1 VSHPPTDRCCQDQT
15 RSEQQVCH
23 NVQEEAQ
30 RERRQHDLAERKVR
44 NRISA
49 TNLSCR
55 LSSSWESALGCG
67 GKVRKEE
74 GGSEGDGC
82 VGDMSSQCECRSACA
97 SAWGALGDIFV
108 MPYCTTRTLSLRAT
122 MHRGPTVA
130 TATWRADKPS
140 PLRHLQAGLARVEGR
155 IERGSTGSTA
165 LRQLKMEPSATAP
178 RDSELGLPLKID

>member
-1 VSHPPTDRCCQDQT
+1 MCKK
-15 RSEQQVCH
+15 
-23 NVQEEAQ
+23 
-30 RERRQHDLAERKVR
+30 RR
-44 NRISA
+44 N
-49 TNLSCR
+49 
-55 LSSSWESALGCG
+55 ESAGNMIWQRGRSGTGSRRLTYHAGCHRRG
-67 GKVRKEE
+67 NLPSVVEERCGRRKEGARE
-74 GGSEGDGC
+74 MVVLGI
-82 VGDMSSQCECRSACA
+82 CRHNANA
-97 SAWGALGDIFV
+97 DQHVQALGGLWDDIFV